1 MAEQWQPRA
10 GEAAERGRTDAPE
23 VSWALR
29 AVNRAA
35 AEVDHA
41 LARRLRLRPMDYAA
55 LGAVMDSSPPMGPA
69 DLSTR
74 LGISTGSAT
83 ELVDRLERD
92 GHVERHPHPDDRR
105 RVVLQASDT
114 STGRLLGEL
123 APLFAQL
130 DRLADDLDHDQRET
144 VIRFLRAAA
153 ERMDRFVDDSDG
165 DATP

>member
-1 MAEQWQPRA
+1 MIQ
-10 GEAAERGRTDAPE
+10 
-23 VSWALR
+23 ALR

-55 LGAVMDSSPPMGPA
+55 LGAVMDSTAPMGPA
-69 DLSTR
+69 DLSSR

-83 ELVDRLERD
+83 ELVDRLQRD

-123 APLFAQL
+123 APLFAEL
-130 DRLADDLDHDQRET
+130 DRLADDLDPAQRET
-144 VIRFLRAAA
+144 VVGFLRSAA
-153 ERMDRFVDDSDG
+153 ERMDRYVADPDG
-165 DATP
+165 HPVP